1 MSNWIEAK
9 VIENKH
15 WTDSLYS
22 LHIAGEI
29 ENFSAGQFGRL
40 GLQIDD
46 QIVGRPY
53 SFVSAP
59 DEDTYEFYSIV
70 VEEGPLSPRLAQL
83 QTGNAVY
90 LGKQANGFFTLAEV
104 PDGEQLWMLSTGTGI
119 GPYLSILKTDEP
131 WERFEKIVL
140 VHAVRNTNEL
150 TYQELIKTFIQRD
163 VNKFSYVPFVSR
175 EQTDFA
181 LHGRVP
187 VAITDGRLENRTKLE
202 LASESSQIMICGN
215 PDMVKDTRTVL
226 QERGFTKNLRRKPG
240 NITTE
245 NYW

>member
-1 MSNWIEAK
+1 MANWIDAE

-15 WTDSLYS
+15 WTENLYS
-22 LHIAGEI
+22 LRITGEI
-29 ENFSAGQFGRL
+29 ERFTAGQFGRL

-59 DEDTYEFYSIV
+59 DEKFYEFYSIIV
-70 VEEGPLSPRLAQL
+70 DQGPLSPKLAQL
-83 QTGNAVY
+83 KKGDAVY
-90 LGKQANGFFTLAEV
+90 LGKQANGFFTLDEV
-104 PDGEQLWMLSTGTGI
+104 PAGEQLWMLSTGTGL
-119 GPYLSILKTDEP
+119 GPYLSILQTDQP
-131 WERFEKIVL
+131 WQRFKKLIL
-140 VHAVRNTNEL
+140 VHAVRNANEL
-150 TYQELIKTFIQRD
+150 TYQELIKSFSQRD
-163 VNKFSYVPFVSR
+163 PDKFLYVPFVSR

-187 VAITDGRLENRTKLE
+187 AAIIDGRLEERTQLPLQCE
-202 LASESSQIMICGN
+202 HAQVMICGN
-215 PDMVKDTRTVL
+215 PDMVKDTREVL
-226 QERGFTKNLRRKPG
+226 QERGFSKNLRRKPG